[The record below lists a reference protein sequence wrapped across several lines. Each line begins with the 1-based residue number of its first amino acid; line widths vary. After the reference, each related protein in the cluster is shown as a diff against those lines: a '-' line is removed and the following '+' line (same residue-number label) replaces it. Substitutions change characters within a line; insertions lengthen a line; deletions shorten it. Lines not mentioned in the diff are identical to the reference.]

1 MKKRK
6 KKGRKGGKEEGKG
19 RREGGRGREDRA
31 MRVCFAG
38 FADGTLLGARAGH
51 IFLSR
56 DEFISCSAGRWSL
69 PSAPLAAPTPLLALL
84 G

>member
-31 MRVCFAG
+31 MRGGLRGRDPPGGQGGAH
-38 FADGTLLGARAGH
+38 LLITG
-51 IFLSR
+51 R